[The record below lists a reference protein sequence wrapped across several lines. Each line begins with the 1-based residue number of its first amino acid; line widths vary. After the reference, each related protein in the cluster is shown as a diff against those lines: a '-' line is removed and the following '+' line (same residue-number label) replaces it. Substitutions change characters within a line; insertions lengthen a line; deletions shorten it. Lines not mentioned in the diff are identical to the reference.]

1 MRQHEGLPT
10 LLHSIQFST
19 LSFFMAF
26 PRKRDNWRLSHLRYM
41 CAPLLQ
47 VHSHSPHIHSLTPR
61 CESLHDLVKNWD
73 VRRLFYHFHMTGF
86 SQWVPSSFTIS
97 WKKRMLPNSL
107 TSLGS
112 TPNMIVTHS
121 WGNTQLR
128 DRCSLLAIL
137 CIHSSSRG
145 FVFTSEKT
153 VNLKALPAS
162 PWVPPATPTTR
173 RGHSSTKDR
182 RTSSPVLK
190 VS

>member
-1 MRQHEGLPT
+1 MKVCLHFYIQYNSPLWVSSWPFQGRGTAEDFPT
-10 LLHSIQFST
+10 FAICVHHSSRCILTAQG
-19 LSFFMAF
+19 
-26 PRKRDNWRLSHLRYM
+26 RL
-41 CAPLLQ
+41 
-47 VHSHSPHIHSLTPR
+47 SHSPHVHSLTPR

-128 DRCSLLAIL
+128 DRCRLLAIL

-153 VNLKALPAS
+153 SEPEGFTCVSL
-162 PWVPPATPTTR
+162 
-173 RGHSSTKDR
+173 SSTCN
-182 RTSSPVLK
+182 SHHQ
-190 VS
+190 